1 MELKAKLIQLLPLQ
15 TGEGRNGPWKKQ
27 DFIVETDGQYPR
39 KVCFSIWGDKVN
51 PSILAVGNTLNVSFE
66 AESREFN
73 GRWYTD
79 LRAWKIDLI
88 DEGATSSSSAAAA
101 AAAAAT
107 PQPQAEASP
116 QAFASNEDGKDDL
129 PF

>member
-1 MELKAKLIQLLPLQ
+1 MELKAKLTQLLPPQ

-27 DFIVETDGQYPR
+27 EIIVETDGQYPR

-51 PSILAVGNTLNVSFE
+51 PSILVVGNTLNISFE

-79 LRAWKIDLI
+79 LRAWKVDLV
-88 DEGATSSSSAAAA
+88 DEGAPSSSSPSATT
-101 AAAAAT
+101 T
-107 PQPQAEASP
+107 PQPQDEAAP
-116 QAFASNEDGKDDL
+116 QAFASNEEGKDDL

>member
-1 MELKAKLIQLLPLQ
+1 MELKAKLTQLLPLQ

-27 DFIVETDGQYPR
+27 DVIVETDGQYPK
-39 KVCFSIWGDKVN
+39 KVCISIWGDRIN
-51 PSILAVGNTLNVSFE
+51 PNILVVGNTLNVSFD

-79 LRAWKIDLI
+79 LRAWKIDLVE
-88 DEGATSSSSAAAA
+88 EGGDTTSTATAAAPV
-101 AAAAAT
+101 AT
-107 PQPQAEASP
+107 AQPAGAEP
-116 QAFASNEDGKDDL
+116 QAFAASEDGKDDL